1 MQIDISVYQSSC
13 LYTYISIKKSH
24 AGSKR
29 KAIDEGNTSKSKEP
43 RTSTAEPGQEQLEEQ
58 PTAEAQQP
66 QQEQIEEE
74 QPAQAE
80 EVDSLEET
88 DVEDNTTKADDDGLK
103 IRALPK
109 ILTTTVEQL
118 NHQLGLG
125 SLLDLQITNFPRQM
139 GLWLVENFDPR
150 ICTLKLQ
157 NGQTIHITADDV
169 AAVIGLLKG
178 NIEITK
184 RTVKAMLEI
193 LKEWRWFFE
202 KTTAYITPKALKRKM
217 LELVINALINS
228 KQVWMKSTDKL
239 YGGPIVFLMTHSAKK
254 LPSHK
259 NWTFKL
265 LSKGERDEIKSGG
278 FGYGHVDTALRL
290 EDAPAPPE
298 EGNPSIP
305 VPDVPQPAQPPKH
318 QQPQED
324 DAPLPEGLQ
333 VNTYLQTHSCNT
345 STTGLLKVAR
355 LVENAP
361 TAILEDDMFK
371 KMSETARQLL
381 GFKAQEDQHLTFSQ
395 QEDAFWSNP
404 EFLNAVDEIVRA
416 VQKRTYLNDIPSFSL
431 GLTQDEQT
439 QRWDDVNVVAR
450 EYNECEQSK
459 EGEENQVADDGAL
472 GDETA
477 EGRKGSEDRP
487 NEGEGA
493 QAREASTIAQAD
505 EVTPDQIQQ
514 GNASNPPEIPPKDQ
528 GKRPVVEYSPVRPRE
543 RLSIIDVNA
552 PINATEDAIRK
563 WVLENP
569 NPDPAQ
575 ELFRFES
582 RVIHWSDM
590 LSLKP
595 NTELPTSIIDA
606 WAAILNHN
614 EEDQLSAR
622 LLAST
627 WTTLY
632 TVVNPLGDDG
642 ERYKKFNENYIVDKT
657 FAAETRWHNIQHHYY
672 LIHFDPLCER
682 FDAIDNSSSVSKT
695 EYKYGDVPKR
705 LQQFLFMFLIGLKST
720 YKANK
725 IQKLKLKRMKMGWRD
740 NKNKID
746 CGVFLMRH
754 METFRG
760 QLPEH
765 WDYLNEHKARN
776 IQAAAEF
783 GLEC

>member
-1 MQIDISVYQSSC
+1 M
-13 LYTYISIKKSH
+13 TKRK
-24 AGSKR
+24 GSKQ
-29 KAIDEGNTSKSKEP
+29 KAIDEGNTSTSKEP
-43 RTSTAEPGQEQLEEQ
+43 RTSNVEPGQEQLEEQ
-58 PTAEAQQP
+58 PTEEAQQP

-80 EVDSLEET
+80 EVDSPEET
-88 DVEDNTTKADDDGLK
+88 DAEDNTTRADDDGLK

-109 ILTTTVEQL
+109 ILTTAVEQL
-118 NHQLGLG
+118 NPAQRQAVKDIGLG

-150 ICTLKLQ
+150 SCTLKLQ
-157 NGQTIHITADDV
+157 NEQTIHITADDV
-169 AAVIGLLKG
+169 AAVLGLPKG

-184 RTVKAMLEI
+184 RTVKAMPEI

-217 LELVINALINS
+217 LEVDAADPWFKRHFALLVMSVLIDPMVNGYVTQNYIDHLLDVGNILNLNWSQLVINALINS

-239 YGGPIVFLMTHSAKK
+239 YGGPILFLMIFYVDRVVLFRRIVPRSFPAI
-254 LPSHK
+254 K

-265 LSKGERDEIKSGG
+265 LSKRERDEIKSGG

-290 EDAPAPPE
+290 ENAPTLPE
-298 EGNPSIP
+298 VGNPSIP
-305 VPDVPQPAQPPKH
+305 VPDVPQPAQPPQH

-333 VNTYLQTHSCNT
+333 GFINEITSNTRTIAT
-345 STTGLLKVAR
+345 WLLKVAR

-361 TAILEDDMFK
+361 TAILEDDRFK
-371 KMSETARQLL
+371 KMFETARQLL
-381 GFKAQEDQHLTFSQ
+381 GFKVQEDQHLTFSQ
-395 QEDAFWSNP
+395 QEDAFWGNP
-404 EFLNAVDEIVRA
+404 EFLNADDEIVRA
-416 VQKRTYLNDIPSFSL
+416 VQKRTYLNDVPSFSL
-431 GLTQDEQT
+431 GLTQEEQT
-439 QRWDDVNVVAR
+439 QRWDDVNAVAR

-477 EGRKGSEDRP
+477 EGRKGSEDRA

-493 QAREASTIAQAD
+493 QAREAATTAQAD
-505 EVTPDQIQQ
+505 EHVTPDQIQQ
-514 GNASNPPEIPPKDQ
+514 GSASNPSEIPPKDQ
-528 GKRPVVEYSPVRPRE
+528 GKRPVVEYSPVRPQQ

-563 WVLENP
+563 WVFENP
-569 NPDPAQ
+569 NPDPLCISVSMAQ

-590 LSLKP
+590 LLLKP

-622 LLAST
+622 L
-627 WTTLY
+627 
-632 TVVNPLGDDG
+632 G
-642 ERYKKFNENYIVDKT
+642 
-657 FAAETRWHNIQHHYY
+657 
-672 LIHFDPLCER
+672 
-682 FDAIDNSSSVSKT
+682 
-695 EYKYGDVPKR
+695 
-705 LQQFLFMFLIGLKST
+705 QFL
-720 YKANK
+720 
-725 IQKLKLKRMKMGWRD
+725 
-740 NKNKID
+740 
-746 CGVFLMRH
+746 
-754 METFRG
+754 
-760 QLPEH
+760 EH
-765 WDYLNEHKARN
+765 WDCGLEKENKDQLNALRVKYLTALVMSDLNEHKARN

>member
-1 MQIDISVYQSSC
+1 MQIFYVDRVVLFRRIVPRSFP
-13 LYTYISIKKSH
+13 
-24 AGSKR
+24 
-29 KAIDEGNTSKSKEP
+29 AI
-43 RTSTAEPGQEQLEEQ
+43 
-58 PTAEAQQP
+58 
-66 QQEQIEEE
+66 
-74 QPAQAE
+74 
-80 EVDSLEET
+80 
-88 DVEDNTTKADDDGLK
+88 
-103 IRALPK
+103 
-109 ILTTTVEQL
+109 
-118 NHQLGLG
+118 
-125 SLLDLQITNFPRQM
+125 
-139 GLWLVENFDPR
+139 
-150 ICTLKLQ
+150 
-157 NGQTIHITADDV
+157 
-169 AAVIGLLKG
+169 
-178 NIEITK
+178 
-184 RTVKAMLEI
+184 
-193 LKEWRWFFE
+193 
-202 KTTAYITPKALKRKM
+202 
-217 LELVINALINS
+217 
-228 KQVWMKSTDKL
+228 
-239 YGGPIVFLMTHSAKK
+239 
-254 LPSHK
+254 K

-265 LSKGERDEIKSGG
+265 LSRRERDEIKSGG

-305 VPDVPQPAQPPKH
+305 VPDVPQPAQPPQH

-333 VNTYLQTHSCNT
+333 GFINELTSNTRTIA
-345 STTGLLKVAR
+345 TGLLKVAR

-361 TAILEDDMFK
+361 TAILEDDRFK
-371 KMSETARQLL
+371 KMFETARQLL
-381 GFKAQEDQHLTFSQ
+381 GFKAQEDQDLTFSR

-439 QRWDDVNVVAR
+439 QRWDDVNAVAR

-459 EGEENQVADDGAL
+459 EGEENQVADDGDLA
-472 GDETA
+472 DDTA

-493 QAREASTIAQAD
+493 QAREAATTAQAD

-514 GNASNPPEIPPKDQ
+514 GNASNPPKIPPKDQ
-528 GKRPVVEYSPVRPRE
+528 GKRPVVEYSPVWPRE

-582 RVIHWSDM
+582 RLIHWSDM

-614 EEDQLSAR
+614 EEDRLSAR
-622 LLAST
+622 LFAST

-632 TVVNPLGDDG
+632 TVVDPLGDDG
-642 ERYKKFNENYIVDKT
+642 DRYKKFNENYIVDKT
-657 FAAETRWHNIQHHYY
+657 FAAETRWHNIQHRLGCHIASQHYY

-695 EYKYGDVPKR
+695 EDKYGDVPKR
-705 LQQFLFMFLIGLKST
+705 LVT
-720 YKANK
+720 
-725 IQKLKLKRMKMGWRD
+725 
-740 NKNKID
+740 
-746 CGVFLMRH
+746 H
-754 METFRG
+754 
-760 QLPEH
+760 
-765 WDYLNEHKARN
+765 
-776 IQAAAEF
+776 
-783 GLEC
+783 